1 MGLAGE
7 EFIRSD
13 QTHSMKRMERSQIRW
28 SKLWSRI
35 SRWLVVVTFIGASV
49 CASPAAQRSDD
60 SFDRWGKSRAA
71 PIRTVEFS
79 ESVADL
85 RRIKPIIGAARVV
98 ALGEPAHGAHEPLAF
113 RNRLFRYLVEE
124 LGFTAIAIESGLPE
138 SRPLFDFVADGKG
151 DLGQLLRSSFTCGAP
166 SQENE
171 ELLRW
176 MREYN
181 ADTAHTRKIRYY
193 AIDVG
198 RCGQG
203 TPLATENA
211 LAYLARVDSASSQ
224 RLRAVFQPFLK
235 RLGLGDAPPLSQAE
249 SDGLSAAIEDLL
261 ALLERERPAFIAASS
276 ETDYHWAHRNAMA
289 ARQAHRQYR
298 VRPTEPPGG
307 GFPPSAW
314 RSSSQRGAAMADN
327 VRWVLE
333 REGPTGR
340 VLVFAHNAHIKNAST
355 EGGIWSAF
363 ERPPT
368 VMGQHLRSALGADL
382 IIIGVSSARN
392 GTGLPA
398 ASQETG
404 SLDAALARV
413 GPSRFILDLRA
424 ARTDSAVTS
433 WLAERRALRA
443 NFTSFLTLS
452 PIVAFDA
459 LLFIDTLTP
468 ARAAAPQ

>member
-1 MGLAGE
+1 MGFVSEL
-7 EFIRSD
+7 F
-13 QTHSMKRMERSQIRW
+13 
-28 SKLWSRI
+28 
-35 SRWLVVVTFIGASV
+35 SRWLAAVALVATLT
-49 CASPAAQRSDD
+49 CARSDAQQSSG
-60 SFDRWGKSRAA
+60 SFDRWAKAHA
-71 PIRTVEFS
+71 VPVQTVELGGS
-79 ESVADL
+79 IAGL
-85 RRIKPIIGAARVV
+85 RRLKPIIGSARVA

-138 SRPLFDFVADGKG
+138 SRLLFDFVADGKG

-166 SQENE
+166 SRENE

-211 LAYLARVDSASSQ
+211 LTYLTRVDSASGQ
-224 RLRAVFQPFLK
+224 RLRAVFQPFLD
-235 RLGLGDAPPLSQAE
+235 RLSGANTPSLSQAE

-276 ETDYHWAHRNAMA
+276 ETDYHWAHRNAMT

-307 GFPPSAW
+307 GFPRSAW
-314 RSSSQRGAAMADN
+314 RASSQRGAALADN

-333 REGPTGR
+333 REGPAGR
-340 VLVFAHNAHIKNAST
+340 VLVFAHNAHIKNART
-355 EGGIWSAF
+355 EGGIWSNF
-363 ERPPT
+363 EQPPT

-382 IIIGVSSARN
+382 VIIGTSSAQN
-392 GTGLPA
+392 GAGLPA
-398 ASQETG
+398 APLEPD

-413 GPSRFILDLRA
+413 GLSRFILDLRA
-424 ARTDSAVTS
+424 SRADRAVAA

-443 NFTSFLTLS
+443 NFTTSLTLS
-452 PIVAFDA
+452 PSTAFDA
-459 LLFIDTLTP
+459 LLFIETLTP
-468 ARAAAPQ
+468 AGAAPPQ